1 LNNKYVRRLGHKKKK
16 KKKTKTHAAGSMNLP
31 TPFIDLQAQM
41 EDLYINV
48 AVDRKEPPP
57 TSGVCMHARVKGQY
71 L

>member
-1 LNNKYVRRLGHKKKK
+1 
-16 KKKTKTHAAGSMNLP
+16 MNLP

-57 TSGVCMHARVKGQY
+57 TSGVCMHARVN
-71 L
+71 